1 MKKASRTSRKYYI
14 RQILACSLACLMFFG
29 MPVQVALAGPKNP
42 KVVRGRAGI
51 GQNGNTTTVNMRSG
65 RAVINW
71 DSLNTNSKE
80 ILRFLKTNGGF
91 AVLNRVVKGGATQFD
106 GSLFGNQGHIVIVNP
121 QGIIFGPTALVQAY
135 KFTASALDI
144 SNTDFMNGIY
154 NFAGGGVG
162 KVANYG
168 TISAEQVALIGKSV
182 LNAGVIRSP
191 GGYVLMAAGDRVFLG
206 QEGSDIVVEID
217 AVTVPQGSS
226 VPDMGD
232 VINEGTVEAAG
243 GKIVL
248 AAGDTF
254 SRAIEGLE
262 SMSLAVEGGTGR
274 VGQFGTL
281 NANAAEGDGGSITL
295 TAGEVVVLG
304 ADSVTTANGGANG
317 DGGDIV
323 AYSPGTAI
331 FREGAR
337 VEAKGGSES
346 GDGGFFELSGKEQVE
361 IEGQINL
368 TAANGENGEFLID
381 PRNIKIVDELGDP
394 EEGSGT
400 DPWSPN
406 WEWGYSKLDID
417 VLEGYLNSGNITI
430 STDAFSFLQ
439 SGWVK
444 FDAGRDVENTTDN
457 SLTVN
462 ADNYIKFYSGS
473 GIDFTGGGD
482 VTLNAGSDIKINAD
496 IDLYSGTFSAYSGLA
511 DESRFWFWYDPGIGS
526 ILVNA
531 NIEAGNIILSAG
543 AGLPGYSDSHV
554 TVADGM
560 TLTANRITEGPWWR
574 KRVISAGDITVE
586 AHHDV
591 TLGGAVQAD
600 GDLVINADR
609 HREAGGE
616 EHIFGGD
623 VLAKD
628 TLDAGGT
635 IDIYGNNVTLEGDVT
650 SKYDMTITADTSPD
664 FGPQPDD
671 PVGDVVAKGNL
682 ESTRGNIDIYADDD
696 TIHLENDYVKA
707 HDNIRLHNNTVADDG
722 VLIKAGDNVETKG
735 TLSGN
740 GDLTVEAGDN
750 ILFGDDAGD
759 YVNVEDTLTAKSGL
773 DNSLFFPTW
782 SEGSIEA
789 AGNIRAGDMLLSAG
803 AGLPGF
809 SDSHVSVNGW
819 LMTTS
824 GDMVVE
830 AHHDITLRCN
840 ADSAGNLVLNAD
852 RHSDW
857 WTPDHMKGGDVLVEG
872 TVDAVGNIDMYGNN
886 ITLLGNVGA
895 GGNIVLTAD
904 TSSDFEDPLP
914 KGDVRAFGNII
925 SSGGS
930 IDIYSSDSTT
940 YLGGDLIEAADN
952 ITLHNNTILDGWGSQ
967 RIDAVTGTLTA
978 KKDVRKTR
986 WGGLTMGGGSGI
998 YLAGDVTA
1006 DYGSLTF
1013 EDNIT
1018 ANGAGDQKFESGA
1031 KLDHYTKNLHAK
1043 GSVTKTADNG
1053 GGSLTLKGEYKTIV
1067 DGDITVEDGGLLVE
1081 ADQHITIGGSA
1092 TSSGDMVLT
1101 ADADGDA
1108 YLHPGNPLYG
1118 GNVSVG
1124 GDLTS
1129 TGGSITV
1136 SGYDETIYLGGDVT
1150 AFTDVLLNNNTHFKG
1165 FGDQHVTA
1173 QTGTITAKGW
1183 LDKSPYWCCEDY
1195 SWGSLYLQAE
1205 GDISLADYVTA
1216 GLPTDLPEIP
1226 FDHFGGVSIISDSGK
1241 IFTPGFGGK
1250 LNVAITG
1257 NSNHLLGTGVDLPK
1271 NYDDPV
1277 DDTGKAAI
1285 VVMSKETLKLGPG
1298 AKLTAR
1304 GVYDPTGAVDDRPG
1318 VDFLDHPEGDKN
1330 PGWPIDIAI
1339 YLASNSGNVFVGSP
1353 VNPIP
1358 KGGVMVVDAFDTVKS
1373 FGAKFISSLVAGNV
1387 LWLEVCSRITPTLNH
1402 AVINNTLPYASD
1414 LSAYP
1419 GKGKYVLRGE
1429 HPDVGTGAWVLASND
1444 EAPFGEAFVAGAE
1457 EQTLGS
1463 DGCPV
1468 LLAAVAE
1475 ELGVPEDTIEV
1486 SIENSL
1492 ALSTDIHPCESCAR
1506 LVDAATILR
1515 DEDGSRMAAMAQVF
1529 NQLAPAEAPFTPE
1542 MASSIVTA
1550 FAGRVGDGTQYA
1562 TAIEYID
1569 AFVRYI
1575 AVLDAEMGSP
1585 VGDSTVFVMEKHG
1598 AGLAE
1603 TENSN
1608 IAAFVASRLASLD
1621 TFGG

>member
-1 MKKASRTSRKYYI
+1 
-14 RQILACSLACLMFFG
+14 MFFG
-29 MPVQVALAGPKNP
+29 IPVQVALAGPKNP
-42 KVVRGRAGI
+42 KVVRGRAGV
-51 GQNGNTTTVNMRSG
+51 GQKGNTTTVNMRSG

-71 DSLNTNSKE
+71 DSLNTSSNE
-80 ILRFLKTNGGF
+80 ILQFLKANGGF
-91 AVLNRVVKGGATQFD
+91 AVLNRVMRGGATQFN

-121 QGIIFGPTALVQAY
+121 QGIVFGPTALVQAY

-144 SNTDFMNGIY
+144 TDTDFMNGIY

-168 TISAEQVALIGKSV
+168 KISAEQVALIGKSV

-191 GGYVLMAAGDRVFLG
+191 GGYVLMAAGDKVFLG

-217 AVTVPQGSS
+217 AVTVPQDTS

-262 SMSLAVEGGTGR
+262 SMSVAVEGGTGR

-295 TAGEVVVLG
+295 TAGEVVALG
-304 ADSVTTANGGANG
+304 ADSVTTANAGADG
-317 DGGDIV
+317 DGGNIV
-323 AYSPGTAI
+323 AYSPGTAL
-331 FREGAR
+331 FRDGAR

-346 GDGGFFELSGKEQVE
+346 GDGGFFELSGKQHVE
-361 IEGQINL
+361 ILGDIDL
-368 TAANGENGEFLID
+368 TASSGGSGEFLID
-381 PRNIKIVDELGDP
+381 PRNVKIVDGRANEGSSSGGVWDPSLQWFHWSELGIEKL
-394 EEGSGT
+394 EEYLGLADLTITT
-400 DPWSPN
+400 DGWS
-406 WEWGYSKLDID
+406 LI
-417 VLEGYLNSGNITI
+417 
-430 STDAFSFLQ
+430 Q

-444 FDAGRDVENTTDN
+444 FAASRDVENTSDN
-457 SLTVN
+457 SLTID

-482 VTLNAGSDIKINAD
+482 VTLNAGSSIYIDAD

-511 DESRFWFWYDPGIGS
+511 DESGFWFWYDPGIGN

-574 KRVISAGDITVE
+574 KCVISEGDITVE

-609 HREAGGE
+609 HPEAGGE

-635 IDIYGNNVTLEGDVT
+635 IDIYGNNVELRGDVT
-650 SKYDMTITADTSPD
+650 SKYDMTITADTSRD
-664 FGPQPDD
+664 FEYEPGDD
-671 PVGDVVAKGNL
+671 EGDVIASGNL
-682 ESTRGNIDIYADDD
+682 ESTRGDIDIYADND

-707 HDNIRLHNNTVADDG
+707 HDSIRLHNNTVADDG

-735 TLSGN
+735 TLTGN

-759 YVNVEDTLTAKSGL
+759 YVLVEDTLTAKSGL

-789 AGNIRAGDMLLSAG
+789 AGNVTAGNMVLSAG

-809 SDSHVSVNGW
+809 SDSHVSVEGM
-819 LMTTS
+819 LTTTS

-830 AHHDITLRCN
+830 AHHDIMLGGDV
-840 ADSAGNLVLNAD
+840 DSAGSLTLNAD

-857 WTPDHMKGGDVLVEG
+857 WTPDHMMGGDVLVEG
-872 TVDAVGNIDMYGNN
+872 TVEAVGNIDMYGNN
-886 ITLLGNVGA
+886 ITLLDDVGA
-895 GGNIVLTAD
+895 GGNIILTAD

-914 KGDVRAFGNII
+914 EGDVRAYGNII

-978 KKDVRKTR
+978 KNDVTKTTCSD
-986 WGGLTMGGGSGI
+986 LTMGGGSGI
-998 YLAGDVTA
+998 YAAGDVTTY
-1006 DYGSLTF
+1006 YGRLTF
-1013 EDNIT
+1013 EDDVT

-1031 KLDHYTKNLHAK
+1031 LLDNSNKTLHAK

-1053 GGSLTLKGEYKTIV
+1053 GGNLTLKGEWQTVV

-1081 ADQHITIGGSA
+1081 ADQHITIRGSA
-1092 TSSGDMVLT
+1092 TSSDDMVLT

-1108 YLHPGNPLYG
+1108 YLHPGDSRWG
-1118 GNVSVG
+1118 GNVTVC

-1136 SGYDETIYLGGDVT
+1136 SGYDETIYLGGDAT
-1150 AFTDVLLNNNTHFKG
+1150 AFTDVLLNNNTHFMG

-1183 LDKSPYWCCEDY
+1183 LDKSPYWRCEGY
-1195 SWGSLYLQAE
+1195 SYGSLYLQAE

-1216 GLPTDLPEIP
+1216 GCCSDYIYDGFGPSFAEYVEIRP
-1226 FDHFGGVSIISDSGK
+1226 MPAMCGGVSIISDNGK
-1241 IFTPGFGGK
+1241 IFTPGSGGK

-1257 NSNHLLGTGVDLPK
+1257 SSNHLLGTGVDLPK
-1271 NYDDPV
+1271 NYDDPAE
-1277 DDTGKAAI
+1277 DTGKAAI
-1285 VVMSKETLKLGPG
+1285 VIMSKETLRLGPD
-1298 AKLTAR
+1298 AELTAC
-1304 GVYDPTGAVDDRPG
+1304 GVYDASGAVDDRPG

-1330 PGWPIDIAI
+1330 PGWPIDVAI
-1339 YLASNSGNVFVGSP
+1339 YLASNSGNVSVGSP

-1373 FGAKFISSLVAGNV
+1373 FGVKFISSLVAGNV

-1419 GKGKYVLRGE
+1419 GKGRYVLRGE

-1444 EAPFGEAFVAGAE
+1444 EPPFGEAVPIGAE
-1457 EQTLGS
+1457 EQTLGT

-1475 ELGVPEDTIEV
+1475 ELGLPEDTIEV

-1515 DEDGSRMAAMAQVF
+1515 DEDGSRMAAMVQVF

-1550 FAGRVGDGTQYA
+1550 FAGHVGDGTQYA

-1575 AVLDAEMGSP
+1575 AVLDTEMGSP

-1598 AGLAE
+1598 AGLTE
-1603 TENSN
+1603 SENSN
-1608 IAAFVASRLASLD
+1608 IAAFVASRLASPE